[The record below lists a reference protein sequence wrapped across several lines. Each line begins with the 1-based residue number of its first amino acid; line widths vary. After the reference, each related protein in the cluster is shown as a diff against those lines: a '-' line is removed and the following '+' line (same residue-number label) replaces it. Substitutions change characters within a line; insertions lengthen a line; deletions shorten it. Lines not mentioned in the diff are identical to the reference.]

1 MTIWIIEWPVEWSA
15 WKTKLFRLKILLTRR
30 YLGKRLNLIRSS
42 ILEKHGS
49 TGIGVK
55 YPYSERSPPLKTGL
69 TLAIFESS
77 GSISFSIDK
86 SNINFKETY
95 SSPKHFSTTL
105 NLYFYSLNIFIQFRN
120 NKKTREK
127 PLGIT
132 ATRNSITRIGVIN
145 THILVPILKMHYL
158 LGQVLPSWGREA
170 GRVVSPPSPLK
181 FLSMCP
187 FFEEPLKCPF

>member
-1 MTIWIIEWPVEWSA
+1 MGFWGSLSYKKLPNKKTVYLMTIWIIEWPVEWSA

-86 SNINFKETY
+86 SNINLKETY

-105 NLYFYSLNIFIQFRN
+105 KLIFLQPQHLY
-120 NKKTREK
+120 T
-127 PLGIT
+127 
-132 ATRNSITRIGVIN
+132 V
-145 THILVPILKMHYL
+145 
-158 LGQVLPSWGREA
+158 
-170 GRVVSPPSPLK
+170 
-181 FLSMCP
+181 
-187 FFEEPLKCPF
+187 